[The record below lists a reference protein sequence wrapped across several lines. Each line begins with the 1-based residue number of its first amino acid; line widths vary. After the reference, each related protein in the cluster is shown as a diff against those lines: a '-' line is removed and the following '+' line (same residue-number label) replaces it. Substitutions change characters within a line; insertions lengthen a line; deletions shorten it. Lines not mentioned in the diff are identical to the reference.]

1 MATCLVTGNMIGS
14 GIFFLP
20 TNLAP
25 YGWIAIAAWV
35 VTGLGALMLALVF
48 GGLARAVPATGGPYV
63 FTRYAF
69 GPFAGFLVAWGYWLT
84 VVVSNAAVAVA
95 TVGFTAY
102 FVPELEDGSWAAV
115 AAGLAFMWVLTAIN
129 ARGVE
134 SSGKVVVITT
144 VIKLIPLGLI
154 ATLGLFW
161 GDFGAIEANPSGD
174 PPFSALSSAAALT
187 LFAFI
192 GLESATVPAGDVR
205 DPTRTIPRATVVGT
219 TIAMIVYLLGTL
231 AVFGVLAPSELAT
244 STSPFGDA
252 AEAMWGGWAGT
263 FVAVGAVVSAL
274 GTLNGFI
281 LLQGQMPM
289 AAAEDGLFP
298 KQFAGRN
305 ERGVPMVGL
314 VASSALASGAI
325 VLANTSDD
333 GFEYLLLL
341 TTVTALVPYLFSAGA
356 QLVFLK
362 TMPEKF
368 HRASFA
374 KDATIGGLALGYS
387 LWTIYG
393 GGEEAVFWSF
403 LALMAGVP
411 VFVLVRWQQVRDGVS
426 IDVAGSDTTAG
437 RPPGVA

>member
-35 VTGLGALMLALVF
+35 LTGFGSLMLALVF
-48 GGLARAVPATGGPYV
+48 AGLARALPATGGPYV
-63 FTRYAF
+63 YARHAF

-102 FVPELEDGSWAAV
+102 FVPELEDGSLAAI
-115 AAGLAFMWVLTAIN
+115 AAGLGYMWVLTWIN

-134 SSGKVVVITT
+134 SSGKVVVATT

-154 ATLGLFW
+154 ATVGLFW
-161 GDFGAIEANPSGD
+161 GDFADIEANPSGEA
-174 PPFSALSSAAALT
+174 PFSALSAAAALT

-219 TIAMIVYLLGTL
+219 TIAIVVYLLGTL
-231 AVFGVLAPSELAT
+231 AVFGVLSPSELAT

-252 AEAMWGGWAGT
+252 AEAMWGTWAGS
-263 FVAVGAVVSAL
+263 FVALGAVVSAL

-289 AAAEDGLFP
+289 AAADDRLFP
-298 KQFAGRN
+298 KQFTQRN
-305 ERGVPMVGL
+305 RRGVPTFGL
-314 VASSALASGAI
+314 LLSSIIASGAI
-325 VLANTSDD
+325 VIANTMED

-362 TMPEKF
+362 TMPDKF
-368 HRASFA
+368 SRVSFV
-374 KDATIGGLALGYS
+374 KDATIGALALAYS

-393 GGEEAVFWSF
+393 GGETAVFWSF

-411 VFVLVRWQQVRDGVS
+411 VFVLMRWQQVGDDAAR
-426 IDVAGSDTTAG
+426 ATTDA
-437 RPPGVA
+437 R